1 MTLRIFNPTTIFPDF
16 ISLVRADFKNMMV
29 SDNAISATTSK
40 VRIISGGGYLTDENG
55 FPVDNLVNL
64 PKCVENSFQT
74 QRSEQQCYPGR

>member
-1 MTLRIFNPTTIFPDF
+1 
-16 ISLVRADFKNMMV
+16 MMV

-64 PKCVENSFQT
+64 PKCVENSLVVKANIKTASGHNKNTSSSSYTMESLKAQI
-74 QRSEQQCYPGR
+74 QL